1 MQWFSSFNI
10 IEIDVEML
18 NVHSE
23 TFICDAM
30 VEMITCLEMFLL
42 FCVHSDILYFKSS
55 CVITLICVPFHHIND
70 DTLLLHWPPGSR
82 QNRHV

>member
-1 MQWFSSFNI
+1 MMQWFSSFNI

-30 VEMITCLEMFLL
+30 VGLIICLEMDFAIWCTFSYSVFQEFLRDQVGL
-42 FCVHSDILYFKSS
+42 
-55 CVITLICVPFHHIND
+55 
-70 DTLLLHWPPGSR
+70 PGVSQYQR
-82 QNRHV
+82 

>member
-23 TFICDAM
+23 NFICDAM
-30 VEMITCLEMFLL
+30 VELIICLEVVCAIWCTFSHTVFQEFLRDQVGL
-42 FCVHSDILYFKSS
+42 RGVAAY
-55 CVITLICVPFHHIND
+55 
-70 DTLLLHWPPGSR
+70 
-82 QNRHV
+82 Q